1 MSQNPLPSHCGVSF
15 KFVKIKD
22 KKYIYSIYNNI
33 WSDTIPQSVHDSQKD
48 NNNRR
53 GIWSRNLHITLHDA
67 VGVVQ

>member
-33 WSDTIPQSVHDSQKD
+33 WSDTIPQSVHDKSEGQ
-48 NNNRR
+48 
-53 GIWSRNLHITLHDA
+53 
-67 VGVVQ
+67 Q